1 MSAHTITLMVEPNAD
16 DILHLPI
23 PPELRDGR
31 VKVTVTMESVTA
43 SGRPAPATPQM
54 LERRK
59 EAFDALRKLNP
70 FRDIKDP
77 VEWQREIRKDRPLP
91 GRD

>member
-1 MSAHTITLMVEPNAD
+1 MNSREITVIVEPDAD
-16 DILHLPI
+16 GTVHVPL

-31 VKVTVTMESVTA
+31 VRVTVTTEPVTA
-43 SGRPAPATPQM
+43 SGRPTPATPEM
-54 LERRK
+54 LQRRK
-59 EAFDALRKLNP
+59 EAFEALRKLNP
-70 FRDIKDP
+70 FRDIQDP